1 MVTREIEMRA
11 RHSTYSV
18 WEDQVSAG
26 LSTEIRSPHTN
37 SIFQQSFWLDAVA
50 PGAWDVV
57 EIEAGGQVKARL
69 PYVISRSRLGM
80 TILSMPRLTQTLG
93 PWLAPA
99 EGKYAAQ
106 LARHKELM
114 SALFAQLPAHDLFSQ
129 NFHHSIT
136 NWLPLHWQG
145 FNQTTR
151 YTYVIDGLSDVEKV
165 WARFEAEA
173 RRDIR
178 RAREHLVVR
187 SDPDIEHFLDL
198 NDLTFKRQGKK
209 LPYSRELVRRL
220 DTACAERGLRR
231 MFFAEDSEGR
241 THAAVYIVWDQDSA
255 YYLMGAADPELRNS
269 GATSLLLWE
278 AIQFA
283 ATVTR
288 SFDFEGS
295 MIESI
300 ERFFRAFG
308 AKQVPYFHISRMSPR
323 MAVLRGL
330 SDSLD
335 AVKRLMRRR

>member
-1 MVTREIEMRA
+1 MTAALAHTIKTSEGA
-11 RHSTYSV
+11 CLN
-18 WEDQVSAG
+18 SAAG
-26 LSTEIRSPHTN
+26 MNPDTN
-37 SIFQQSFWLDAVA
+37 SIFQQPFWLDAVA

-57 EIEAGGQVKARL
+57 EVKAGGEVKARL
-69 PYVISRSRLGM
+69 PYVLSRSKLGM

-99 EGKYAAQ
+99 QGKYAAQ

-114 SALFAQLPAHDLFSQ
+114 KALFAQLPAHDLFSQ

-145 FNQTTR
+145 FAQTTR
-151 YTYVIDGLSDVEKV
+151 YTYIIERLDDLDKTWSGFD
-165 WARFEAEA
+165 ADA

-178 RAREHLVVR
+178 RAGQQLAVR
-187 SDPDIEHFLDL
+187 SDPDIERFLDL
-198 NDLTFKRQGKK
+198 SDVTFERQGKS
-209 LPYSRELVRRL
+209 LPYSPDLVRRL
-220 DTACAERGLRR
+220 DTACAAQGLRQ
-231 MFFAEDSEGR
+231 MFFAEDAGGR
-241 THAAVYIVWDQDSA
+241 AHAAVYIVWDRDSA

-283 ATVTR
+283 SKVTCK
-288 SFDFEGS
+288 FDFEGS

-308 AKQVPYFHISRMSPR
+308 AKQAPYFHISRMSPR

-330 SDSLD
+330 ADTLG
-335 AVKRLMRRR
+335 AAKTLIRGK